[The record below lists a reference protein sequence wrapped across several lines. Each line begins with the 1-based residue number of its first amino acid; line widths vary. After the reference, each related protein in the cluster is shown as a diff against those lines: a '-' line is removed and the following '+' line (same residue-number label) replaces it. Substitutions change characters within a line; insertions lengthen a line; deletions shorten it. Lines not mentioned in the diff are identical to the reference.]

1 MSCESCVCEENTCPA
16 TLYSVDV
23 NEVYNVS
30 LKGESLKLLNVTI
43 HNESLSYSFHIL
55 AYLVEEQQ
63 YNLSVMTRIMPIN
76 DTNLFTT
83 IVNIDPRDDKA
94 KPVADVVF
102 FTNETTLADH
112 YRLLGKVLS
121 EIRKNDETSWIWN
134 KVRLELNE
142 LAKKVERDLEG
153 YNVEGFGIA
162 AIADGV
168 TICIVPLTP
177 LIELRLECRT
187 NPSPPTWMAII
198 TCCGV
203 FYGTLLGCTAAC
215 LGGQV
220 TACVGCLA
228 GPGAV
233 FSACSSVC
241 PQMDLCAYTLGT
253 VKIGCWGLW

>member
-1 MSCESCVCEENTCPA
+1 M
-16 TLYSVDV
+16 
-23 NEVYNVS
+23 
-30 LKGESLKLLNVTI
+30 
-43 HNESLSYSFHIL
+43 
-55 AYLVEEQQ
+55 VEEQQ

-168 TICIVPLTP
+168 TICIVPLT
-177 LIELRLECRT
+177 
-187 NPSPPTWMAII
+187 
-198 TCCGV
+198 
-203 FYGTLLGCTAAC
+203 
-215 LGGQV
+215 
-220 TACVGCLA
+220 
-228 GPGAV
+228 
-233 FSACSSVC
+233 
-241 PQMDLCAYTLGT
+241 
-253 VKIGCWGLW
+253 